1 MENNEIL
8 GRAMDLLPADWSD
21 GARLAVVAGV
31 AAVCFIVPVLMMLAA
46 FGKKPPG
53 KPAASKMAQTQPA
66 LAAAAADLNP
76 EEWVSG
82 DIVHFDRQK
91 AVGLIRCDRVKGHVR
106 FQAAAFKRA
115 PRVGEKVRFKGRY
128 GGRRKPEAVLVEPL
142 TKDGRAG

>member
-1 MENNEIL
+1 MEKNQIL

-21 GARLAVVAGV
+21 GARLAVVAAV
-31 AAVCFIVPVLMMLAA
+31 AAVCFIVPVLMMVAA
-46 FGKKPPG
+46 FGKKRSG
-53 KPAASKMAQTQPA
+53 KPAASNMARTKPA
-66 LAAAAADLNP
+66 LAAVADLNP

-142 TKDGRAG
+142 TKASRAG

>member
-1 MENNEIL
+1 MEKNQIL

-31 AAVCFIVPVLMMLAA
+31 AAVCFIVPVLMMVAA
-46 FGKKPPG
+46 FGKKRSG
-53 KPAASKMAQTQPA
+53 KPAASKLAQAQST
-66 LAAAAADLNP
+66 LAVAAADLNP

-82 DIVHFDRQK
+82 DIVDFDRQK

-142 TKDGRAG
+142 TKSSRAG

>member
-1 MENNEIL
+1 M
-8 GRAMDLLPADWSD
+8 
-21 GARLAVVAGV
+21 
-31 AAVCFIVPVLMMLAA
+31 AAVCFIVPVLMMVAA
-46 FGKKPPG
+46 FGKKRSG
-53 KPAASKMAQTQPA
+53 KPAASKLAQAQST
-66 LAAAAADLNP
+66 LAVAAADLNP

-142 TKDGRAG
+142 TKSSRAG

>member
-1 MENNEIL
+1 MEKNQIL

-21 GARLAVVAGV
+21 GARLAVLAGALV
-31 AAVCFIVPVLMMLAA
+31 VCFGVPVLMMIAA
-46 FGKKPPG
+46 FGKKRPG
-53 KPAASKMAQTQPA
+53 KTAASKMARIQP
-66 LAAAAADLNP
+66 AAAAADLNP
-76 EEWVSG
+76 EEWVAG

-142 TKDGRAG
+142 TKASRAG

>member
-1 MENNEIL
+1 MEKNQIL

-31 AAVCFIVPVLMMLAA
+31 AAVCFIVPVLMMVAA
-46 FGKKPPG
+46 FGKKRSG
-53 KPAASKMAQTQPA
+53 KPAASKLAQAQST
-66 LAAAAADLNP
+66 LAVAAADLNP

-115 PRVGEKVRFKGRY
+115 PRVGEKVRFKGLY

-142 TKDGRAG
+142 TKSSRAG